1 MKRWTPFRTASAAPS
16 RILLVLAAS
25 LAVFDNP
32 APAQASGDVPW
43 SDQIIAAARLN
54 LQTLDAAATGRL
66 IADAASVDV
75 GDIAPMAKRIDEFVT
90 ELRSLGCT
98 DVYLAIHTSDMLRG
112 VATVLIQTVDPDSVR
127 QRIEPLWKSIYGRT
141 EFDANVDS
149 GWLILG
155 PATTVKNWT
164 PAIDSG
170 ATDGS
175 DRWRDLIRGDD
186 ENSQLAIALPND
198 MRQTLA
204 AMWPQQPLKSLPSKL
219 SPAQWVRVVQSA
231 RIALSL
237 PPQGDTVIE
246 IETADAD
253 AATTLADELT
263 HLRSSLD
270 WIDDRWSVSTDGPS
284 AIVQTSPDVLI
295 EQLAAAVGNLN
306 QRSMRLRTMN
316 NLKQIGL
323 AMHNHHAAF
332 KAFPDAAIRADDGG
346 ELLSWRV
353 KLLPFLEQQALYEA
367 IQRDAAWDSE
377 VNRKVTQTA
386 VPNFGT
392 PDHDGPMTN
401 IRIPVIPGSMY
412 DDPAASKSFRSIT
425 DGTSNTIALAV
436 APADQAVPWTR
447 PGLWELDTERLVESF
462 FGDRDTVPVLMFDGA
477 AVVLD
482 RAKVD
487 AETLQGM
494 LTIAGG
500 EVVQW

>member
-1 MKRWTPFRTASAAPS
+1 MKRWIPFRTAPVAIS
-16 RILLVLAAS
+16 RILLVLAAA
-25 LAVFDNP
+25 LGVFERP
-32 APAQASGDVPW
+32 APAQAAGDVPW
-43 SDQIIAAARLN
+43 SDQIVAAARLN
-54 LQTLDAAATGRL
+54 LRTLDAAATGRL
-66 IADAASVDV
+66 IADAASVDA
-75 GDIAPMAKRIDEFVT
+75 GDIAPTANKIDEFVA
-90 ELRSLGCT
+90 ELRALGCT

-112 VATVLIQTVDPDSVR
+112 VATVLIQTDDPDSVR
-127 QRIEPLWKSIYGRT
+127 QRIEPLWKSIYGQT
-141 EFDANVDS
+141 ELDSNVDS

-155 PATTVKNWT
+155 PATTVKTWT
-164 PAIDSG
+164 SATDSG
-170 ATDGS
+170 ATNGS
-175 DRWRDLIRGDD
+175 QRWRELIRGDD
-186 ENSQLAIALPND
+186 EDSQLAIALPND

-219 SPAQWVRVVQSA
+219 SPAQWVQIVKSA
-231 RIALSL
+231 RVALSL
-237 PPQGDTVIE
+237 PPQNDTVIQ

-253 AATTLADELT
+253 AATTVADELT

-284 AIVQTSPDVLI
+284 AIIQTSPDALI

-332 KAFPDAAIRADDGG
+332 EAFPDAAIRGAAGG

-353 KLLPFLEQQALYEA
+353 KLLPFLEQQALYKA
-367 IQRDAAWDSE
+367 IRRDAAWDAE
-377 VNRKVTQTA
+377 VNRQVTQTV

-392 PDHDGPMTN
+392 PDHNGQMTN

-412 DDPAASKSFRSIT
+412 ADPAASKSFRSIT

-447 PGLWELDTERLVESF
+447 PGLWKLDADRLVESF

-477 AVVLD
+477 AIVLD